1 LITLG
6 SILTVLAAGLQAQT
20 LSVDKPTLTF
30 SAQAGGAAVSQTINV
45 TSSSGSVS
53 FFAFNNNISWL
64 RVNPAT
70 GTTPSA
76 LTVTADPTGLL
87 PSTYSGTLSIVGGT
101 TTVPVSV
108 TLIVG
113 AVSVN
118 PASVAFT
125 YQIGATAP
133 QSTSVTLNSGSPVTV
148 TLATTTASG
157 GNWLQASFTGGSS
170 TSGTAP
176 GTIILSVNQTVLG
189 TLAAATYNGTVTIT
203 PTSGASTTPVNL
215 PVTLT
220 VTPAPPITVSPSAIN
235 LIYQIGG
242 TNNSPQQVFT
252 LATTGAQ
259 GVAYALASGANPNPS
274 GRIWFT
280 VNPSGGTIPANGN
293 TQVTVAYDTSA
304 ALPAGTYSGSI
315 TLSTPGGTPAQQT
328 IPVTLIVSTN
338 PLVNVANAALTFN
351 YNAGSPVSSS
361 QNVTVSSTGA
371 QLPLTI
377 STGSG
382 SSWLSVP
389 TTGTTGTA
397 FAVSVNATGLQ
408 PGTYTGTITVTA
420 AGAANGPLQ
429 ISVTLTVTNN
439 PAIEVATNG
448 CSTAV
453 NSSCP
458 MLFAD
463 QIGQAAP
470 PSQNITISSSTG
482 AALNYTITGGS
493 SACGGAWLLPGGS
506 TTTSGTTNAVV
517 PISVN
522 ATGVAAGS
530 TCVGTLS
537 IAATIAS
544 TGAAAPNSPLTI
556 PVTMYVSNSDLLVA
570 NPYSLTFSA
579 PELGQSSPPAQTILL
594 TSTGTNTLTYTVA
607 PTTASGS
614 NWLFVNQVSGSTASS
629 SNQLVVQV
637 APGLLSPGTYSGSI
651 AITASGPGGAAVGD
665 ATTAS
670 PLTIQ
675 VTFQVTAGTM
685 TVTPA
690 SLSFTQTSGANA
702 QPPQTV
708 SVSSSGAGSLPL
720 SYNVTAAV
728 TTTSGSVNWLTATPA
743 SGTTPGAITVTA
755 DGSKLPAGVYYG
767 VVTVSATTPATMG
780 SPATIPVMLTV
791 LAGTISA
798 DVSSLTIAAPVG
810 SQTPATKTVNV
821 TGTPGPIGFAVAVSE
836 DNNCVAVTW
845 LSATPTTAT
854 TPAAITVSATAV
866 PPLAVG
872 VCTGKVIITAA
883 SPGASGSPIT
893 IPVTFNI
900 VTGQTLTASPAT
912 LNFSYALGGAT
923 PPAQTV
929 QLTASGTTPAP
940 FTTAITTS
948 PAGGTW
954 LAVSPTSGNTL
965 ATLSVTVSPAS
976 LTAGTYTGTITI
988 SSAASV
994 NPVTVTVNLA
1004 VSAIPTPVISAV
1016 ANAGSY
1022 ATGAVSPGE
1031 NIVIFGTGIGP
1042 ATIAAGTLTSSNA
1055 FSTTAGNTQVT
1066 FDGVAAPVIYASSG
1080 QTSVMVPYGIS
1091 GRTVTT
1097 IRVTYQG
1104 VASAPL
1110 IYNVTATAP
1119 GIYTQNESG
1128 TGPGAIENQDYS
1140 INGPSRPAA
1149 KGSAVAVY
1157 MTGEGV
1163 TNTVPADGAIAPGNG
1178 TGLYKPVL
1186 GVTATVAGIP
1196 ATVLYYGTAP
1206 GIVYGV
1212 MQVNL
1217 TIPANV
1223 PSGPQPIVITVG
1235 TTNTQT
1241 GVTVAVQ

>member
-1 LITLG
+1 VNRSLITLG
-6 SILTVLAAGLQAQT
+6 SILTVLAAAGLQAQT

-30 SAQAGGAAVSQTINV
+30 SAQAGGAPVSQTINV

-64 RVNPAT
+64 EVNPAT

-76 LTVTADPTGLL
+76 LTVTAVPGTLL
-87 PSTYSGTLSIVGGT
+87 PGTYSGTLSIVGGT

-125 YQIGATAP
+125 YQIGATP
-133 QSTSVTLNSGSPVTV
+133 PPSTSVTLSSGTPVTV

-203 PTSGASTTPVNL
+203 PTSGASTSPVNL

-220 VTPAPPITVSPSAIN
+220 VTPAPPITVSPASIN

-259 GVAYALASGANPNPS
+259 GVAYALASGVNPNPS

-280 VNPSGGTIPANGN
+280 MNPSGGTIPANGN
-293 TQVTVAYDTSA
+293 TQVTVAYDTTA
-304 ALPAGTYSGSI
+304 NLPAGTYTGTI
-315 TLSTPGGTPAQQT
+315 TLSTPGGTPTQQT

-351 YNAGSPVSSS
+351 YNAGLPAPSS
-361 QNVTVSSTGA
+361 QNVTVSSTGT

-377 STGSG
+377 STSSG

-397 FAVSVNATGLQ
+397 LAVSVNPTGLQ
-408 PGTYTGTITVTA
+408 PGAYTGTITVTA

-439 PAIEVATNG
+439 PAIVVATAGNG

-470 PSQNITISSSTG
+470 PSQNISITSSTG

-493 SACGGAWLLPGGS
+493 SACGGAWLLPGGLS
-506 TTTSGTTNAVV
+506 TTSGTTNAVV
-517 PISVN
+517 PVSVN

-530 TCVGTLS
+530 ACDGTLS
-537 IAATIAS
+537 ITATIAS

-556 PVTMYVSNSDLLVA
+556 SVRMYVSSSDLLVA
-570 NPYSLTFSA
+570 NPYALTFSA
-579 PELGQSSPPAQTILL
+579 PELGQSPPAQTILL

-607 PTTASGS
+607 PTPASS
-614 NWLFVNQVSGSTASS
+614 WLFVNQVSGSTAAG

-637 APGLLSPGTYSGSI
+637 APIQLSPGTYTGSI

-665 ATTAS
+665 S
-670 PLTIQ
+670 PITIQ

-685 TVTPA
+685 SVTPA
-690 SLSFTQTSGANA
+690 SLSFTQTAGASA

-728 TTTSGSVNWLTATPA
+728 TTTSGSIIWLTATPA
-743 SGTTPGAITVTA
+743 SGTTPGSITVTA

-791 LAGTISA
+791 LAGTIAS
-798 DVSSLTIAAPVG
+798 DTQSITIAAPVG

-836 DNNCVAVTW
+836 DNNCVAVNW

-883 SPGASGSPIT
+883 SPGATGSPIS

-900 VTGQTLTASPAT
+900 VTGQTLTAAPAT
-912 LNFSYALGGAT
+912 LNFSYAIGGAT

-948 PAGGTW
+948 PSGGTW
-954 LAVSPTSGNTL
+954 LAVSPTSGTTP

-976 LTAGTYTGTITI
+976 LTAGTYIGTITI
-988 SSAASV
+988 SSASSV

-1004 VSAIPTPVISAV
+1004 VSAIPTPVISAI

-1080 QTSVMVPYGIS
+1080 QTSVMVPYGVS

-1097 IRVTYQG
+1097 IRVSYQG
-1104 VASAPL
+1104 VQSAPL

-1140 INGPSRPAA
+1140 VNGPSRPAA
-1149 KGSAVAVY
+1149 TGSAVAVY

-1163 TNTVPADGAIAPGNG
+1163 TNTLPADGAIAPGNG